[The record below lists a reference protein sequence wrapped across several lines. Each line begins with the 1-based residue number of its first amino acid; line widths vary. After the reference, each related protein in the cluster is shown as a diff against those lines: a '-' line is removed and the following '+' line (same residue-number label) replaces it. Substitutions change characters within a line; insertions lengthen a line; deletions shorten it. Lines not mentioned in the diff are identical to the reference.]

1 MDYQIVTDSTGRSYK
16 EVNGTAYHVETPDNI
31 IKILEHSRINRHRLV
46 FEWGDVKT
54 GQGWGDR
61 YNIRGHVGRSTGKF
75 KIPILIQTRRS
86 SGGSAILDH
95 CIVKIADSKGGNVVY
110 KHPDYK
116 PAKVN

>member
-31 IKILEHSRINRHRLV
+31 IKILEHSRVNRHRLL
-46 FEWGDVKT
+46 FDYGDTKT
-54 GQGWGDR
+54 GQSWGEVND
-61 YNIRGHVGRSTGKF
+61 IRGHIGRSTGTV
-75 KIPILIQTRRS
+75 KIPLLIHNSRS
-86 SGGSAILDH
+86 IGGGAILDH

-116 PAKVN
+116 PAKVD